1 MNVYDFLVIGA
12 IAVCFIVSLII
23 TVRKR
28 KKGGCCGSCS
38 GCSGCKNACNGAKPD

>member
-12 IAVCFIVSLII
+12 VAFCFLIALIK

-28 KKGGCCGSCS
+28 KNGGCCGSCS
-38 GCSGCKNACNGAKPD
+38 GCSGCARACAKNKTD